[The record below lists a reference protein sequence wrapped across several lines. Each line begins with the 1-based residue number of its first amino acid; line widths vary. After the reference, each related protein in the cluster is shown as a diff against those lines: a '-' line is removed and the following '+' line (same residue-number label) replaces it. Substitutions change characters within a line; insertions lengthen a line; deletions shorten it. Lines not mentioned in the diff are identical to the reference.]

1 MRRQQQSKFQPTQ
14 YEIASD
20 TLQQA
25 VTDLLQPAPAT
36 RLEDF
41 PKFTFLTGGLRPK
54 EFTILCGS
62 TGTGKTTLLA
72 NISNSLISQEVPHFV
87 ASVET
92 GRHDFIRR
100 IISARVGQDWNT
112 GDAVPLEKIKS
123 YMSET
128 EIQRLK
134 RAKLYLS
141 LYENRFTVEQLIH
154 DIEYMVKTHGV
165 KVAMIDNLNFFMAVK
180 SAQDQLV
187 EMDRVIHELIMF
199 CKRCEVHIIMVMHPK
214 KTDGGRVESEFDI
227 KGSSTA
233 VQEAQN
239 VILFN
244 RPSAQMVTDGLANYG
259 DREIL
264 IAKMRRRGSSVGS
277 KLILESL
284 EGVSYREGNL
294 ICKNTSQ
301 KPTTFDSPSVSKS
314 SSVRSPMTSSAR
326 ATSGSTRTTTTPGAK
341 RFHDSSEPF

>member
-1 MRRQQQSKFQPTQ
+1 MRSTLKNTQ
-14 YEIASD
+14 YEIASE

-25 VTDLLQPAPAT
+25 VADLLEPVPAVK
-36 RLEDF
+36 LEDF
-41 PKFTFLTGGLRPK
+41 PKLNYITGGFRPK
-54 EFTILCGS
+54 EFTILCGA

-72 NISNSLISQEVPHFV
+72 NISNSLISQEIPHFV

-123 YMSET
+123 YLSES

-134 RAKLYLS
+134 KSRLYLS

-154 DIEYMVKTHGV
+154 DIEYMVTTHGV
-165 KVAMIDNLNFFMAVK
+165 KIAMIDNLNFFMEVRRSSDA
-180 SAQDQLV
+180 LV

-199 CKRCEVHIIMVMHPK
+199 CKRCDVHVIMVMHPK
-214 KTDGGRVESEFDI
+214 KTDGGRVDSEFDI
-227 KGSSTA
+227 KGSSTS

-244 RPSAQMVTDGLANYG
+244 RPSEKLISEGLASYG
-259 DREIL
+259 DREIT
-264 IAKMRRRGSSVGS
+264 ISKMRRRGSSVGS
-277 KLILESL
+277 KLVLESL
-284 EGVSYREGNL
+284 EGVCYREGNL
-294 ICKNTSQ
+294 ICKSQ
-301 KPTTFDSPSVSKS
+301 KPTSYNSQSASPKSTGKFHQKESVSS
-314 SSVRSPMTSSAR
+314 TGS
-326 ATSGSTRTTTTPGAK
+326 STRFTTKPGPK
-341 RFHDSSEPF
+341 RYSGSSEPF